1 MHFNHH
7 TAMKVILQLSRSLD
21 IPKCVSDEYHK
32 IAQHITDQQARDL
45 QADEDGV
52 EKQICRK

>member
-1 MHFNHH
+1 
-7 TAMKVILQLSRSLD
+7 MKVILQLSRSLD